1 MVRADGDGPP
11 SCADAGVDDGDMD
24 GVSGEVAVGGAERVG
39 AIADV
44 FGGGTS
50 WVMLTTFASGAML
63 AMTPFMEPTK
73 PSARTKSVVRV
84 MMGRAMP
91 SVRRGLPLQPSR
103 RRW

>member
-1 MVRADGDGPP
+1 MARADGDGPP
-11 SCADAGVDDGDMD
+11 SRADAGVDDGDTD

-39 AIADV
+39 AIADALR
-44 FGGGTS
+44 GTS
-50 WVMLTTFASGAML
+50 WVMSRTFASGAML

-91 SVRRGLPLQPSR
+91 SLRRGLPLRPSR